1 LKGFDLPSTGRAD
14 AAWEDVP
21 PDAALRA
28 DLYEGLLLRRV
39 MAHLVDW
46 LFIAMAYALAYVF
59 ALLIGLFTLGI
70 AWPLVAGL
78 LPLVP
83 ALYATLT
90 VGAEA
95 AATPG
100 MRLMD
105 VEIRAFDGTRP
116 GYARA
121 FLMAAFFYL
130 SFILTSGIVLVVG
143 LFNDRRRLVHDM
155 LAGTIAV
162 RASRTGKAGAP
173 PP

>member
-1 LKGFDLPSTGRAD
+1 MKGFDLPSTKRAD
-14 AAWEDVP
+14 AAWDDVP

-28 DLYEGLLLRRV
+28 DLYEGLLVRRTFGY
-39 MAHLVDW
+39 LVD
-46 LFIAMAYALAYVF
+46 LLLIGLVYAIAYVF
-59 ALLIGLFTLGI
+59 ALLIGIFTLGI

-83 ALYATLT
+83 ALYVTLT

-105 VEIRAFDGTRP
+105 VEIRAFDGTKP

-121 FLMAAFFYL
+121 FLLAAFFYL
-130 SFILTSGIVLVVG
+130 SFILTSGIVLIVG
-143 LFNDRRRLVHDM
+143 LFNDRRRLLHDV
-155 LAGTIAV
+155 LAGALAV
-162 RASRTGKAGAP
+162 RASRVGEPPAP
-173 PP
+173 PA